1 MNILYIGCVE
11 SSYVLLKAL
20 IENKVSICG
29 VITKSSSKF
38 NSDFV
43 DLSPL
48 CEKHKIDYYYT
59 ENSKEQGTVDF
70 IKKKKPDVIYCFGW
84 SHLLSKEIINL
95 SKLGVVG
102 FHPANLPYNKG
113 RHPLIWALVLGL
125 EQTATTFFM
134 IDEKADNGDIIS
146 KEFIKIDFTDNA
158 RTLYNKVMEV
168 AKKQVIE
175 ITKGFEEETIVYVKQ
190 NSEEGNVWRKR
201 TINDGKIDFRM
212 SSMAIYNLVRGLT
225 RPYVGAH
232 LEYEGNEYKVWS
244 TEIIQDKNNSYFNI
258 EPGKIIEVYSES
270 SFLVKTGDGLIK
282 VTDADETNLMVGD
295 YL

>member
-1 MNILYIGCVE
+1 MNVLFIGCVE
-11 SSYVLLKAL
+11 SSYILLKEL
-20 IENKVSICG
+20 IKNNANICG
-29 VITKSSSKF
+29 VITKGSSKF

-43 DLSPL
+43 DLAPL
-48 CEKHKIDYYYT
+48 CKEYNIEYYYT
-59 ENSKEQGTVDF
+59 ENSKDQGTVDF

-84 SHLLSKEIINL
+84 SHLLSNEIINIP
-95 SKLGVVG
+95 KLGVVG

-125 EQTATTFFM
+125 DKTASTFFM

-146 KEFIKIDFTDNA
+146 QEPINIDITDNA
-158 RTLYNKVMEV
+158 RDLYDKVMES
-168 AKKQVIE
+168 AKKQVIK
-175 ITKGFEEETIVYVKQ
+175 ITKSFSVGTIVYIKQ
-190 NSEEGNVWRKR
+190 NPEEGNVWRKR
-201 TINDGKIDFRM
+201 TIKDGKIDFRM
-212 SSMAIYNLVRGLT
+212 TSLAIYNLVRGLT

-232 LEYEGNEYKVWS
+232 FEYKDKEYKVWR
-244 TEIIQDKNNSYFNI
+244 TEIIQDNNNSYFNI

-282 VTDADETNLMVGD
+282 ITEADEINLMVGD